1 MASEGLPVFASNSTS
16 VQRSSEY
23 PALVGKRIL
32 IVDDEA
38 VACIDYSYQL
48 RERGAKAEAIVST
61 NAAALI
67 FLEAHP
73 IDAAILDY
81 RLRDGTSKPLMK
93 WLRDHQIPFVIIS
106 GWVEMLPHE
115 ANAAPILE
123 KPLLHDALCQ
133 ALSDLLH

>member
-1 MASEGLPVFASNSTS
+1 MFASNHAS
-16 VQRSSEY
+16 VPRSSAEY

-38 VACIDYSYQL
+38 AACVDYSYQL
-48 RERGAKAEAIVST
+48 RERGAKTEAVVST

-67 FLEAHP
+67 FLESQP

-81 RLRDGTSKPLMK
+81 RLRDGTSKPLME

-106 GWVEMLPHE
+106 GWVEMLPNE
-115 ANAAPILE
+115 AGTAPILE
-123 KPLLHDALCQ
+123 KPLLHDELCR